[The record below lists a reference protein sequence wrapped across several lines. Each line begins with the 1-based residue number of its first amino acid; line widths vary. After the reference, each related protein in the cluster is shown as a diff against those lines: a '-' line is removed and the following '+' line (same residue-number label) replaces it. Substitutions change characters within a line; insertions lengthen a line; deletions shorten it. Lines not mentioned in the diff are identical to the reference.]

1 MATRS
6 AIGMRTHD
14 NRIKAVYCHW
24 DGYLEGVGAT
34 LLASYKDVFKVNQLL
49 DKGNIS
55 SLEST
60 IKATEF
66 YNDTQPGF
74 DDDYVIFN
82 TYEDLFEYFEDCEY
96 FYVFENDQ
104 WIVSTGS
111 TFNSLADTLKE
122 TENDC

>member
-34 LLASYKDVFKVNQLL
+34 LLNSYKDVFKVNQLL

-60 IKATEF
+60 IKATVF
-66 YNDTQPGF
+66 YKDSQPGF
-74 DDDYVIFN
+74 DDDYVIVN